1 MSLAVNPIEPVLIL
15 DKRMDFEKGN
25 QFGVMKTG
33 KSNTFRVL
41 PTQNY
46 SASGQN
52 IIFNAQPPA
61 PSIAI
66 SRKILTKW
74 YLDVVF
80 TGTAGANGLLLAPY
94 VYDAPRAFPIANCTQ
109 SMNATIN
116 NATVNLLTYQCI
128 NAFSRCNISREY
140 DLAFNLSTTPSMPD
154 MTQRYV
160 DVEDLI
166 LTPYDIGVAND
177 PLQSAGMNSFLTPR
191 GGFPFVVVSNT
202 ATTAH
207 VTFEV
212 TEPLWVSPFLSM
224 EDDNT
229 ALLGVQTLTLNF
241 NLGNLAR
248 CWSHSDSP
256 NAGVIATAVGTLA
269 APPEIHLNFITPSDL
284 MQIPRNIEYNYANVD
299 IYSTPLQAAPGAPVG
314 PNVMFP
320 FTSNNIQ
327 FNTIPKR
334 IIIFAR
340 RNDTSIGLT
349 ASSIVSTTDT
359 FAVLHDLSINFDNT
373 SGIFASASQEELYY
387 MSRES
392 GMNLSWT
399 QYSRDVGSVQII
411 DVGKALA
418 LVSDFDS
425 PSVQSTKQF
434 QVQGNFINTNQDPAG
449 VFYTLYILV
458 ISDGVITILP
468 ELNSTIQQN
477 SVLSKNDVLNAK
489 QHIAREVEY
498 MVPKSFYGSGNFKKA
513 VKKAASHFA
522 KKPLSHLGHLGQAVG
537 LPGSRALSALGH
549 VTGYGRVGG
558 ARVGGRMMS
567 KAALKKR
574 AMEGYGFAEDRQ
586 EQEYNNNNNNYQNE
600 YDDDEDDEEDFE

>member
-1 MSLAVNPIEPVLIL
+1 MSLSVNPIEPVLIL

-33 KSNTFRVL
+33 KANTFRVL

-66 SRKILTKW
+66 SRKILVKF
-74 YLDVVF
+74 YFDVVF

-94 VYDAPRAFPIANCTQ
+94 VYDAPRSFPVANCTQ

-128 NAFSRCNISREY
+128 NAFARCNVSREY

-160 DVEDLI
+160 DVEDLV
-166 LTPYDIGVAND
+166 LTPYDVGVAND

-207 VTFEV
+207 VTFQV
-212 TEPLWVSPFLSM
+212 TEPIWVSPFLSM

-241 NLGNLAR
+241 NMGNLAR

-256 NAGVIATAVGTLA
+256 NAGVITGVTATLP
-269 APPEIHLNFITPSDL
+269 APPEIHLNFISPSDL

-299 IYSTPLQAAPGAPVG
+299 IYSTPMLRSGGG
-314 PNVMFP
+314 PYLPNELMP
-320 FTSNNIQ
+320 FQSNNIQ

-334 IIIFAR
+334 IILFAR
-340 RNDTSIGLT
+340 RTDESISAT
-349 ASSIVSTTDT
+349 PASIVSTTDT
-359 FAVLHDLSINFDNT
+359 FSALQSISVNFDNT

-418 LVSDFDS
+418 LISDFDA
-425 PSVQSTKQF
+425 PSVQATKQF
-434 QVQGNFINTNQDPAG
+434 QVQGTMINTNQDPAG

-468 ELNSTIQQN
+468 QLNSTIQQN

-489 QHIAREVEY
+489 QHVAREVEY
-498 MVPKSFYGSGNFKKA
+498 LVPKTFYGSGNFKKA
-513 VKKAASHFA
+513 IKSAAKHFA

-537 LPGSRALSALGH
+537 IPGSRALSAVGH
-549 VTGYGRVGG
+549 VTGFGRVGG
-558 ARVGGRMMS
+558 ARIGGRMMS

-574 AMEGYGFAEDRQ
+574 AMEGYGFAQDEEN
-586 EQEYNNNNNNYQNE
+586 EQCNNNNYQAE
-600 YDDDEDDEEDFE
+600 YYDEDDSEDYE